1 MSIELFFRNVKYLF
15 KYNIKSI
22 HQYAN
27 DDHEYD
33 LLRKILAIQDNEEDL
48 IRNQNFP
55 KIMDAWQTVLYLTST
70 NCSFCRFGDGE
81 IAMMCGGR
89 GGVFQKYDQR
99 LASKLSEEFK
109 STNKELCIGINF
121 WFYHSPKNLLKRQEI
136 FYKTHSLEFRN
147 QIAQHINQKI
157 IYGDSLISMPYH
169 LYSKFDF
176 NKYYSE
182 IEKLWKDKDI
192 VVISGSTVFN
202 NIKYNCFNTARSIKY
217 IFGKSVNAFENY
229 DELLELALNT
239 SKSSTKF
246 LILGQTA
253 TVLSYDLCNLG
264 HRAIDI
270 GHLPKDYDAWRKGK
284 ILTNSS
290 IRDFYDKD

>member
-89 GGVFQKYDQR
+89 GG
-99 LASKLSEEFK
+99 
-109 STNKELCIGINF
+109 
-121 WFYHSPKNLLKRQEI
+121 
-136 FYKTHSLEFRN
+136 
-147 QIAQHINQKI
+147 
-157 IYGDSLISMPYH
+157 
-169 LYSKFDF
+169 YSK
-176 NKYYSE
+176 NTT
-182 IEKLWKDKDI
+182 KDWLR
-192 VVISGSTVFN
+192 N
-202 NIKYNCFNTARSIKY
+202 LARHLKVPT
-217 IFGKSVNAFENY
+217 KNY
-229 DELLELALNT
+229 
-239 SKSSTKF
+239 
-246 LILGQTA
+246 
-253 TVLSYDLCNLG
+253 V
-264 HRAIDI
+264 
-270 GHLPKDYDAWRKGK
+270 
-284 ILTNSS
+284 
-290 IRDFYDKD
+290 